1 MQEKA
6 LLQSKKEKIIN
17 NLKKDILKIREE
29 LGLAPTNFEIV
40 DINLDG
46 KVLTIYTKNRTD
58 KSVIIGPGGWVVG
71 KLREKLK
78 DKFNIEI
85 IKVEDYTDVLLFK
98 ERVKLIKSLFN
109 ERKIQTICDYFL
121 SDNVLK
127 TDNKVVCIVQCQYD
141 LYSLSILSKI
151 FNVKAI
157 TYDFPALVPK
167 MTKNKITTFINEN
180 NIDHEFISLNISKE
194 ELTDIIKNFPCGFLK
209 DKIIGD
215 FKGVVF
221 TSCLD
226 CRIFKHEK
234 GMLINFFKLFPLKM
248 RKDEKYLNYCPL
260 CIQSCKLRQNSE
272 KFIKKIVEEVYVGF
286 KEPTDA
292 TEEILSVVKAWRR

>member
-1 MQEKA
+1 MPEKA

-29 LGLAPTNFEIV
+29 IGLTPTQFEIV
-40 DINLDG
+40 DINIDG
-46 KVLTIYTKNRTD
+46 KILTIYTKNRTD
-58 KSVIIGPGGWVVG
+58 KSIIIGPGGWVVG

-78 DKFNIEI
+78 DKFNII
-85 IKVEDYTDVLLFK
+85 RVEDYSDILLFR
-98 ERVKLIKSLFN
+98 ERVKLIKSFFSDK
-109 ERKIQTICDYFL
+109 EIQIICDYFL

-167 MTKNKITTFINEN
+167 RTKNKITTFINEN

-194 ELTDIIKNFPCGFLK
+194 ELTDIIKNFPYGFLK
-209 DKIIGD
+209 DKIIDD
-215 FKGVVF
+215 FEGVIF
-221 TSCLD
+221 TSCLN
-226 CRIFKHEK
+226 CRIFKHKK
-234 GMLINFFKLFPLKM
+234 GILINFFKLFPLKM

-260 CIQSCKLRQNSE
+260 CIQSCKFRQNSE
-272 KFIKKIVEEVYVGF
+272 RFIKKIVEEVYVGF

-292 TEEILSVVKAWRR
+292 TEEILSMVKTWKR

>member
-1 MQEKA
+1 M
-6 LLQSKKEKIIN
+6 LQSKKEKIIN

-29 LGLAPTNFEIV
+29 IGLTPTQFEIV
-40 DINLDG
+40 DINIDG
-46 KVLTIYTKNRTD
+46 KILTIYTKNRTD
-58 KSVIIGPGGWVVG
+58 KSIIIGPGGWVVG

-78 DKFNIEI
+78 DKFNII
-85 IKVEDYTDVLLFK
+85 RVEDYSDILLFR
-98 ERVKLIKSLFN
+98 ERVKLIKSFFSDK
-109 ERKIQTICDYFL
+109 EIQIICDYFL

-167 MTKNKITTFINEN
+167 RTKNKITTFINEN

-194 ELTDIIKNFPCGFLK
+194 ELTDIIKNFPYGFLK
-209 DKIIGD
+209 DKIIDD
-215 FKGVVF
+215 FEGVIF
-221 TSCLD
+221 TSCLN
-226 CRIFKHEK
+226 CRIFKHKK
-234 GMLINFFKLFPLKM
+234 GILINFFKLFPLKM

-260 CIQSCKLRQNSE
+260 CIQSCKFRQNSE
-272 KFIKKIVEEVYVGF
+272 RFIKKIVEEVYVGF

-292 TEEILSVVKAWRR
+292 TEEILSMVKTWKR